1 VGRWTDQYVDDMI
14 GRLLRV
20 GVLISAMVVFAGGC
34 LYLARHGGEKSDR
47 RTFQSEPDVLRYPAA
62 IVRSALN
69 GNDRGLIA
77 LGLLLLIATPVAR
90 VALAAFAFLREGD
103 RFYTGVAL
111 FVLVVLLYSL
121 AAP

>member
-1 VGRWTDQYVDDMI
+1 VGRWTDEYVDRLI
-14 GRLLRV
+14 GRLLRA
-20 GVLISAMVVFAGGC
+20 GVLTSAMVVFAGGY
-34 LYLARHGGEKSDR
+34 LYLTRHGGETADR
-47 RTFQSEPDVLRYPAA
+47 RTFHSEPDVLRYPAA

-90 VALAAFAFLREGD
+90 VAFAAFAFLREGD
-103 RFYTGVAL
+103 RLYTGVAL
-111 FVLVVLLYSL
+111 LVLVVLLYSL